1 VPVDYDH
8 APAFWISLCSSQR
21 MRNGITEDF
30 KRPQDF
36 IRRRRAAEK
45 DDRARD
51 NTEPEKVRAFSQRL
65 LR

>member
-1 VPVDYDH
+1 
-8 APAFWISLCSSQR
+8 

-30 KRPQDF
+30 ERSQDF

-45 DDRARD
+45 DDRARH
-51 NTEPEKVRAFSQRL
+51 NTEPKKVRAFSQRL